1 MSMIYNTMPPI
12 QNKTNSYLRSTHN
25 EIKLS
30 SSYNKSKLK
39 KELDQYQKNFNK
51 LSSLLGT
58 SINKSKCV
66 PLL

>member
-1 MSMIYNTMPPI
+1 MTMIYNTMPPI
-12 QNKTNSYLRSTHN
+12 QNKTNLYLHSTQN
-25 EIKLS
+25 KIKLG

-39 KELDQYQKNFNK
+39 KELEQYQKNFNK

>member
-1 MSMIYNTMPPI
+1 MSMIYNTMPHI
-12 QNKTNSYLRSTHN
+12 QNK
-25 EIKLS
+25 IKLG

-58 SINKSKCV
+58 SINKRKCV

>member
-1 MSMIYNTMPPI
+1 MPPI
-12 QNKTNSYLRSTHN
+12 QNKTNLYLHSTQN
-25 EIKLS
+25 KIKLG

-39 KELDQYQKNFNK
+39 KELEQYQKNFNK

>member
-1 MSMIYNTMPPI
+1 MIYNIMPPI
-12 QNKTNSYLRSTHN
+12 QNKTNLYLRSTQN
-25 EIKLS
+25 KIKLG

-58 SINKSKCV
+58 SINKRKCV

>member
-1 MSMIYNTMPPI
+1 MIYNTMPHI
-12 QNKTNSYLRSTHN
+12 QNKTNLYLRSTQN
-25 EIKLS
+25 KIKLG

-58 SINKSKCV
+58 SINKRKCV